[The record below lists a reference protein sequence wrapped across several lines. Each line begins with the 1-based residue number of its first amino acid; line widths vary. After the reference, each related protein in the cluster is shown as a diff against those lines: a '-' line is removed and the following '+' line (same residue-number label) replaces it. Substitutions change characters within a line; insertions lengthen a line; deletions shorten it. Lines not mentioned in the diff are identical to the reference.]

1 MYLDREEFDLSAKY
15 LKQAL
20 TANKKYPLALVSMGN
35 LLFEVGNA
43 DHAIKYHL
51 QALSFNDKELQALIG
66 LGNAYYDT
74 GKPDE
79 AVNYY

>member
-1 MYLDREEFDLSAKY
+1 
-15 LKQAL
+15 
-20 TANKKYPLALVSMGN
+20 MGN